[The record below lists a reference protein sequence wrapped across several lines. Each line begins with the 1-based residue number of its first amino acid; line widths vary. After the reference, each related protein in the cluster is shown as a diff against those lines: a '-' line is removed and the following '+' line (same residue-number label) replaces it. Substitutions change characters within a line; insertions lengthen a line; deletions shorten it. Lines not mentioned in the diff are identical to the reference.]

1 MGLALEGNQPCS
13 LQRYHDRAHVLA
25 TDVTRRDPDNVG
37 TRADGR
43 ALELRGS
50 GANRVTFLLRTPELV
65 LGEFHCPPDDDL
77 WITDNNIGDLSH
89 VVWPFTTVKI
99 RRSGFGTICADANT
113 VMLYNP
119 GTEYRRR
126 RVAPSGDRSLFLAL
140 RPTLLQLLPAAVV
153 QTHGAGFTAGHVWCS
168 AQAWLV
174 KESLVAAARS
184 GRADTMQ
191 LEEMAL
197 SATYHALSDVLPR
210 GAAASSRGRVRERI
224 EEARMLLGQ
233 DLDEPLHVTAIA
245 KVLGVSPFHLA
256 RQFRDLTGTSMYAYR
271 QHLRVRTAVQRIF
284 DEPRCDLSAVAA
296 DQGFASH
303 SHFTAACRRT
313 FGVTPS
319 ALRARLHP
327 SDSRPGP
334 G

>member
-1 MGLALEGNQPCS
+1 MERPG
-13 LQRYHDRAHVLA
+13 
-25 TDVTRRDPDNVG
+25 
-37 TRADGR
+37 AD
-43 ALELRGS
+43 
-50 GANRVTFLLRTPELV
+50 RVTFLLRTPELL

-77 WITDNNIGDLSH
+77 WTTDNNIGDLSH
-89 VVWPFTTVKI
+89 VVWPLTTTEI

-140 RPTLLQLLPAAVV
+140 RPALLERLPAAVV
-153 QTHGAGFTAGHVWCS
+153 QAHGAGFAAGHVWCS

-184 GRADTMQ
+184 GRFDPMR
-191 LEEMAL
+191 LEELAL
-197 SATYHALSDVLPR
+197 SATYDALGDSLPD
-210 GAAASSRGRVRERI
+210 GKVVSRRDRIRERV

-233 DLDEPLHVTAIA
+233 DLGETVHVTAIA

-256 RQFRDLTGTSMYAYR
+256 RQFRDMTGTSMYAYR
-271 QHLRVRTAVQRIF
+271 QRLRVRTAVHRIF
-284 DEPRCDLSAVAA
+284 DEPRSDLSAVAA

-319 ALRARLHP
+319 VLRARVRP
-327 SDSRPGP
+327 CDGRPGA

>member
-1 MGLALEGNQPCS
+1 

-25 TDVTRRDPDNVG
+25 TDVTRRDPGNVVK
-37 TRADGR
+37 RADGG
-43 ALELRGS
+43 ALEGRGS
-50 GANRVTFLLRTPELV
+50 GVDRVTFLLRTPELV

-77 WITDNNIGDLSH
+77 WTTDNNIGDLSH
-89 VVWPFTTVKI
+89 VVWPLTTVEI

-113 VMLYNP
+113 VVLYNP

-140 RPTLLQLLPAAVV
+140 RPTLLERLPAAVV
-153 QTHGAGFTAGHVWCS
+153 HAHGAGFAAGHVWCS

-174 KESLVAAARS
+174 KEGLVAAARS
-184 GRADTMQ
+184 GRFDPMQ

-197 SATYHALSDVLPR
+197 SATYDALGDSLPG
-210 GAAASSRGRVRERI
+210 GAAALARGRIRERI

-233 DLDEPLHVTAIA
+233 ELDEPLHVTAIA

-271 QHLRVRTAVQRIF
+271 QDLRVRTAVQRIF

-319 ALRARLHP
+319 ALRARLP
-327 SDSRPGP
+327 ASGRRTGR

>member
-1 MGLALEGNQPCS
+1 
-13 LQRYHDRAHVLA
+13 VLA
-25 TDVTRRDPDNVG
+25 TAGTHGDPENVVTGV
-37 TRADGR
+37 DGR
-43 ALELRGS
+43 VSERRGS
-50 GANRVTFLLRTPELV
+50 GVDRVTFLLRTPDLV

-77 WITDNNIGDLSH
+77 WTTDNNIGELSH
-89 VVWPFTTVKI
+89 VVWPLTTVEI

-113 VMLYNP
+113 VVLYNP

-140 RPTLLQLLPAAVV
+140 RPTLLERLPAAVV
-153 QTHGAGFTAGHVWCS
+153 QAHGAGFAAGHVWCS

-184 GRADTMQ
+184 GRSDTMQ

-197 SATYHALSDVLPR
+197 SATYDALGDSPPG
-210 GAAASSRGRVRERI
+210 GAAASGRGQVRERI
-224 EEARMLLGQ
+224 EEARTLLGQ
-233 DLDEPLHVTAIA
+233 ELDEPLHVTAIA

-271 QHLRVRTAVQRIF
+271 QQLRVRTAVQRVF

-319 ALRARLHP
+319 ALRATWATEGR
-327 SDSRPGP
+327 RGRT
-334 G
+334 

>member
-1 MGLALEGNQPCS
+1 MCLK
-13 LQRYHDRAHVLA
+13 
-25 TDVTRRDPDNVG
+25 TDGCRRDPDNVV

-43 ALELRGS
+43 ALESRGS
-50 GANRVTFLLRTPELV
+50 GGDHVTFLLRTPELV

-77 WITDNNIGDLSH
+77 WTTDNNIGDLSH
-89 VVWPFTTVKI
+89 VVWPLTTVEI
-99 RRSGFGTICADANT
+99 RRSAFGTLCADANT
-113 VMLYNP
+113 VVLYSP

-126 RVAPSGDRSLFLAL
+126 RVAPTGDRSLFLAL
-140 RPTLLQLLPAAVV
+140 RPSLLERLPAAVV
-153 QTHGAGFTAGHVWCS
+153 HAHGDGFAAGHVWCS
-168 AQAWLV
+168 ARAWLV

-184 GRADTMQ
+184 GRFDPMQ

-197 SATYHALSDVLPR
+197 SATYDALGESLP
-210 GAAASSRGRVRERI
+210 GGTAATGGGRARVRERI

-233 DLDEPLHVTAIA
+233 ELDAPLQVTAIA
-245 KVLGVSPFHLA
+245 KVLEVSPFHLA

-319 ALRARLHP
+319 ALRATWATGDR
-327 SDSRPGP
+327 RGRT
-334 G
+334 

>member
-1 MGLALEGNQPCS
+1 MPGTLRPCS

-25 TDVTRRDPDNVG
+25 SDVTRRDPDDVVTG
-37 TRADGR
+37 ADGR

-50 GANRVTFLLRTPELV
+50 GVDRVTFLLRTPELV
-65 LGEFHCPPDDDL
+65 LGEFYCPPGDDL
-77 WITDNNIGDLSH
+77 WMTDNNIGDLSH
-89 VVWPFTTVKI
+89 VVWPLTTVEI

-113 VMLYNP
+113 VVLYNP

-140 RPTLLQLLPAAVV
+140 RPTLLERLPAAVV
-153 QTHGAGFTAGHVWCS
+153 QAHGAGFAAGHVWCS

-174 KESLVAAARS
+174 KESLVVAARS
-184 GRADTMQ
+184 GRVDTMQ

-197 SATYHALSDVLPR
+197 SATYDALGDSLP
-210 GAAASSRGRVRERI
+210 GEAATSGRGRVRERI
-224 EEARMLLGQ
+224 EEARMLLGRQ
-233 DLDEPLHVTAIA
+233 LDEPLHVTAIA
-245 KVLGVSPFHLA
+245 KVLRVSPFHLA
-256 RQFRDLTGTSMYAYR
+256 RQFRDVTGTSMYAYR
-271 QHLRVRTAVQRIF
+271 QSLRLRTAVQRVF
-284 DEPRCDLSAVAA
+284 EDPGCDLSAVAA

-327 SDSRPGP
+327 RDSRPGRS
-334 G
+334 